1 MATMRSPVADPFP
14 ELEDDPSLERR
25 AEGLKTLRL
34 ALWGVVAL
42 VVGIGLVA
50 MFAPNRTPPEGA
62 QTSHA
67 DLVGGAFA
75 LTAPDGSRVTDQTL
89 KGMPFAIFFGFT
101 RCPDVCPTTLSRMA
115 QLRKQ
120 LGPDG
125 DKFRI
130 VFVSVDPGYDSPQD
144 IGRYVALFGTPILGL
159 TGTDKEVDTAVKA
172 YRAFYQKVPTNGGAD
187 YTIDH
192 TASVYLM
199 DASGHL
205 QSVISYDETPQ
216 NALAKLKRLVG

>member
-1 MATMRSPVADPFP
+1 MADPFP
-14 ELEDDPSLERR
+14 ELEEEPAPVRQ
-25 AEGLKTLRL
+25 AGVLKTLRL
-34 ALWGVVAL
+34 VLWGVVAL

-50 MFAPNRTPPEGA
+50 MLSPDRTPPVSDQA
-62 QTSHA
+62 SYA
-67 DLVGGAFA
+67 DLIGGPFT
-75 LTAPDGSRVTDQTL
+75 LTAPDGSRVTEQTL
-89 KGMPFAIFFGFT
+89 KGTPFAIFFGFT

-130 VFVSVDPGYDSPQD
+130 VFVSVDPGYDSPED
-144 IGRYVALFGTPILGL
+144 IGRYVELFGTPIIGL
-159 TGTDKEVDTAVKA
+159 TGTDAEVNAAVKA
-172 YRAFYQKVPTNGGAD
+172 YRAFFEKVPTNGGKD

-199 DASGHL
+199 DASGKL
-205 QSVISYDETPQ
+205 QSIIAYDETDA